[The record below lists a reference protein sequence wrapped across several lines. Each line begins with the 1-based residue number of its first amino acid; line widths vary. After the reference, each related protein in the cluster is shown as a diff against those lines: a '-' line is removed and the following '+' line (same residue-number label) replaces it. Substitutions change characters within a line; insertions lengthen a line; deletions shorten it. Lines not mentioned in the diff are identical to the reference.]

1 MNLVLDS
8 IKLRA
13 DIANLEILITEL
25 NDAIDRNT
33 DEEQWWRWCGFAHF
47 FKTYPLSMQSLVI
60 RPGVVMAPGGYIFQP
75 IRKHNENVF
84 RFD

>member
-13 DIANLEILITEL
+13 DIANLEKLITEL

-33 DEEQWWRWCGFAHF
+33 DAAQWWRWPEFAYF
-47 FKTYPLSMQSLVI
+47 FKTYPTSMQSLAI
-60 RPGVVMAPGGYIFQP
+60 TPDVVMAPDGRILKSYNQP
-75 IRKHNENVF
+75 IRHPL
-84 RFD
+84 